1 MSDAEGHYWLVA
13 RDKPA
18 LLTHM
23 MRYLAGDAQMS
34 FEGTFDGSKLP
45 DAVPRIPEDQSPLKP
60 CSGNREFPFVIVALE
75 PATIKPILD
84 TILPNNLFM
93 EDIIQIQIAKS
104 GNRQFGCYDN
114 FHPDCIVAYSGVSP
128 EFLDELLHRG
138 IIKSWE
144 RAPDESAPATS

>member
-1 MSDAEGHYWLVA
+1 
-13 RDKPA
+13 
-18 LLTHM
+18 M

-45 DAVPRIPEDQSPLKP
+45 ESIARIAEDQSRLKP
-60 CSGNREFPFVIVALE
+60 CSIYREFPFVIVALE
-75 PATIKPILD
+75 PTTIKPILD

-93 EDIIQIQIAKS
+93 ENIIHLQIAKS
-104 GNRQFGCYDN
+104 GKIQFGCYDN
-114 FHPDCIVAYSGVSP
+114 FHPDCITAYSSVSP

-144 RAPDESAPATS
+144 RASDDAMRPHD